1 MSGQWNY
8 FHLSK
13 YFIFVLFILL
23 VGCGKRSGSGCSIP
37 PSYSGDPLK
46 PCEEECNKKCDTEE
60 CRENCYEQCFK
71 ELKQEEENTCRLLRK
86 EHEERRER
94 EGWP

>member
-13 YFIFVLFILL
+13 YFIFILFILL
-23 VGCGKRSGSGCSIP
+23 VGCGKRPGCIP
-37 PSYSGDPLK
+37 PWYIGDPLK
-46 PCEEECNKKCDTEE
+46 PCEEKCNRVQKCDTEE
-60 CRENCYEQCFK
+60 CRENCSERCFK
-71 ELKQEEENTCRLLRK
+71 ELKEEEENICRLVKKREK
-86 EHEERRER
+86 ERRER